1 MIWTTFK
8 DRVDK
13 DSKKNKVIPRS
24 YRTAFISCNLRATN
38 QYKDRDTVAY
48 LINKH
53 SDPIIIKFLNSKGAT
68 INEDIYSLSE
78 LIQFVWRSAIRDNK
92 PINLYIPSERMRNIF
107 KAWLNNE
114 I

>member
-13 DSKKNKVIPRS
+13 DSKKNKVIPKG
-24 YRTAFISCNLRATN
+24 YRNAFISCNLRATN

>member
-1 MIWTTFK
+1 MKFIEA
-8 DRVDK
+8 
-13 DSKKNKVIPRS
+13 SKKKDAHTEEWIVIILS
-24 YRTAFISCNLRATN
+24 VIF
-38 QYKDRDTVAY
+38 AY

-107 KAWLNNE
+107 KAWLDNE